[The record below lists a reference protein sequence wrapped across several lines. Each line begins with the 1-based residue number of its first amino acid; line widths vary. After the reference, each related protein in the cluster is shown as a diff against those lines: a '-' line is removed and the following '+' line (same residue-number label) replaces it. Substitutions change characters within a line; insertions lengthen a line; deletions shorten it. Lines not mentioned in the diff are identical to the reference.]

1 MIVIDT
7 SALVSILWQESDAA
21 LMLDAIHASPHCCIS
36 APTKF
41 EVMLVMGGWRKEA
54 AMAEASQLLTAL
66 NIETADWT
74 NELSDI
80 AGQAFLR
87 FGKGQHKAALNFG
100 DCMSYAL
107 AKATDAPLLFKGND
121 FAMTDIRSAIV

>member
-1 MIVIDT
+1 
-7 SALVSILWQESDAA
+7 
-21 LMLDAIHASPHCCIS
+21 
-36 APTKF
+36 
-41 EVMLVMGGWRKEA
+41 MLVMGGWRKEA
-54 AMAEASQLLTAL
+54 AMAETSQLLTAL

-80 AGQAFLR
+80 AGQAFLS

-121 FAMTDIRSAIV
+121 FAMTDIRSAIL